1 MTSNEEELHR
11 RIRELE
17 REVAH
22 WKSQIKTQRFG
33 LNFLDI
39 PEAFDRESE
48 DKLPILTEVP
58 ECAIAATDDAPTHI
72 LIEGDNYHALTCLNY
87 THAGKVDVI
96 YIDPPYNTGS
106 DGFTYRDKRVQSR
119 YPDGVEI
126 GATHP
131 ARHSAWLSFM
141 RKRLRLAKSL
151 LSERGV
157 IFISID
163 DNEEARLRLLC
174 ESEDLFDEK
183 NFIAK
188 MIWTQGKKHI
198 GTFVGINHEYMLVYA
213 KNKEAINDN
222 AYKWHQRKEG
232 LDDIYKEYNRLKKK
246 HKDNYTAIEEGL
258 EKFYNNLP
266 DNAPALGN
274 KHYKKVDARGIF
286 FASDLS
292 QGTGNGPRYEVLHP
306 ITGKAVRVPAG
317 GWRYAYQTMQQLLH
331 EDRIYF
337 GDDETKVPCRK
348 RYLQET
354 EYELPSSVFYR
365 DGRGATKEV
374 ETILGKAKAFSNPK
388 DRREIARILNFR
400 ENSIILDFFAGSG
413 TTLHATLQ
421 LNHEDGGRRQCIL
434 VQEPFGK
441 EGSETNICRDITY
454 ERNRRV
460 MQGYTDTR
468 GNTVEGLGGSLR
480 YYRTAF
486 VGDNNAK
493 NAHEDDQI
501 TLAQQAGCLIALA
514 ENTLEELTDLRT
526 DFYQL
531 FTDGKRLTTVYFQED
546 ARVLPDLVELVRERA
561 LPTTAYFLTWNGTA
575 EEFAPEFDGI
585 PQVQLKAIPS
595 PILEIYKKL
604 LA

>member
-58 ECAIAATDDAPTHI
+58 EYAIAATDDAPTHI

-106 DGFTYRDKRVQSR
+106 DGFTYRDKRVLSE

-126 GATHP
+126 GKNHP

-141 RKRLRLAKSL
+141 KRRLILAHNL
-151 LSERGV
+151 LSAHGI

-163 DNEEARLRLLC
+163 DNEDAALKLLCDEVFMRENKVADIIWQSRKSVSNDTFISNNHNYTLVYFKDANTWQKGDLNLVAKTDKFSNPDNDPRGAWVADPFDAPEVRANLTYEIVNPNNNKSYFPTKGRHWRTTEEEYLRLLA
-174 ESEDLFDEK
+174 DNRIVF
-183 NFIAK
+183 
-188 MIWTQGKKHI
+188 GK
-198 GTFVGINHEYMLVYA
+198 
-213 KNKEAINDN
+213 
-222 AYKWHQRKEG
+222 RG
-232 LDDIYKEYNRLKKK
+232 LTKPQLK
-246 HKDNYTAIEEGL
+246 
-258 EKFYNNLP
+258 
-266 DNAPALGN
+266 
-274 KHYKKVDARGIF
+274 R
-286 FASDLS
+286 FASEAEEK
-292 QGTGNGPRYEVLHP
+292 G
-306 ITGKAVRVPAG
+306 RVPISIWNDIETTTEG
-317 GWRYAYQTMQQLLH
+317 TKQV
-331 EDRIYF
+331 DR
-337 GDDETKVPCRK
+337 
-348 RYLQET
+348 
-354 EYELPSSVFYR
+354 
-365 DGRGATKEV
+365 
-374 ETILGKAKAFSNPK
+374 ILGKGAFKNPK
-388 DRREIARILNFR
+388 PLELLHRILSIASAS
-400 ENSIILDFFAGSG
+400 NSIILDFFAGSG

-468 GNTVEGLGGSLR
+468 GNAVEGLGGSLR